1 MGKDLA
7 KESPAKKQ
15 DSGQPSQAE
24 LSARIEQLEQMLIHT
39 RKKRVLQSYVVWSCT
54 IILVAVCVWFL
65 ISFSNLINN
74 YDTSRLAQEVQKNS
88 DIVVKSPQF
97 KAMLMDMKGI
107 FIPAYQKALQSKLNT
122 EAPNLRTD
130 AEAELYSLK
139 RVLIKKLR
147 ENFIAQ
153 IHKDFEKVEKDL
165 LKRYPDLDSSQ
176 LDAAYQKASEIF
188 AERMTKSLNFFVGK
202 AVNKLSGLD
211 ETFRQFKNDRVYDEL
226 KKKSIKEVESLL
238 IESML
243 ELWIYELNPAKGA
256 KPVEFNGKEL
266 AERNK

>member
-7 KESPAKKQ
+7 KKSPAKEQ
-15 DSGQPSQAE
+15 NSSQASNAE

-39 RKKRVLQSYVVWSCT
+39 RKKRVLQSYVVWICT
-54 IILVAVCVWFL
+54 VILVAVCAWFL
-65 ISFSNLINN
+65 ISFSSLINN
-74 YDTSRLAQEVQKNS
+74 YDTGQLAQQVQKNS
-88 DIVVKSPQF
+88 DIVVQSPQF
-97 KAMLMDMKGI
+97 KGMLLDMKDV
-107 FIPAYQKALQSKLNT
+107 FIPAYQKALQNKFDS

-130 AEAELYSLK
+130 AEAELYKLK
-139 RVLIKKLR
+139 KVMIRKLR

-165 LKRYPDLDSSQ
+165 LKRYPELDSAQ
-176 LDAAYQKASEIF
+176 LDAAYKKASEIF

-202 AVNKLSGLD
+202 AVNKLAGLD
-211 ETFRQFKNDRVYDEL
+211 ETFRQFKNDRVYTEL

-243 ELWIYELNPAKGA
+243 ELWIYELNPAKGD
-256 KPVEFNGKEL
+256 KPVELNGRKL
-266 AERNK
+266 AERKK